1 MNELYQDAL
10 SCIAKWLP
18 PWDLD
23 MMSRVCRAWYRLLR
37 RKEYKMLISFPFKPR
52 YKLTQDQFRTLAA
65 MMSSKKVEKVDP
77 SPTPYGNVAGLQ
89 FVFDGSN
96 QDHRIG
102 APIVMHAER
111 NPKYKLVH
119 GEVGSGKTWLA
130 TSYVLRSYR
139 EELKCSLHREPTMYV
154 LVVVPPACV
163 SQWSDF
169 FEKYTDL
176 PVMSNYE
183 SSIFYLSDWAKN
195 LTKYGIIICSNLTSG
210 RVQMILG
217 TKPHVILH
225 DEAHNG
231 ISATYSQAV
240 EVIGFTA
247 SIDSFYRNAA
257 QASGW
262 TIFELKADALT
273 ADLPPIDFV
282 TYEPCGYRTEDGEYV
297 ARYISEMKNFSAEA
311 IDVMIKTLSV
321 GWQNLSPFSFST
333 RDGKCLFYR
342 DRHYIEEEYQ
352 AKFLSTALNI
362 PKLREVVMVAQLV
375 KSRKEKLVIFDIN
388 QEYIVPLTCLLEHF
402 GLKVYPFCT
411 QYNPAGRVKQL
422 KKCEENGD
430 VLIGSIEMLSEGH
443 NITWANNILMFRFP
457 KDPEAF
463 LQAFG
468 RCHRFPQKLVVSVHL
483 IWSCALERSWALR
496 AMEETFANIRAK
508 RYQDEL
514 AEFYALYKKP
524 ETPILP
530 TTVRRVHGTGA
541 TNLGRILAS
550 KDK

>member
-1 MNELYQDAL
+1 MDKLYQDAL
-10 SCIAKWLP
+10 SCIANWLQ

-23 MMSRVCRAWYRLLR
+23 AMSRVCKSWYRLLR
-37 RKEYKMLISFPFKPR
+37 SKKYKMLISFPFKPR
-52 YKLTQDQFRTLAA
+52 YKLTQDQFKTLAA
-65 MMSSKKVEKVDP
+65 MMSAPREPPVELP
-77 SPTPYGNVAGLQ
+77 SILDENFELIRAANNRQ
-89 FVFDGSN
+89 KF
-96 QDHRIG
+96 
-102 APIVMHAER
+102 
-111 NPKYKLVH
+111 KLVH

-130 TSYVLRSYR
+130 TAYVLRSYR
-139 EELKCSLHREPTMYV
+139 EELKCSLQREPTMYA
-154 LVVVPPACV
+154 LVVVPPTCV
-163 SQWSDF
+163 AQWSEF

-183 SSIFYLSDWAKN
+183 PSVFYLDDWAKN
-195 LTKYGIIICSNLTSG
+195 LTKYGIIICSNVTSG
-210 RVQMILG
+210 RIQTMLG
-217 TKPHVILH
+217 KKPHIILH

-231 ISATYSQAV
+231 ITASYSEAV
-240 EVIGFTA
+240 EVVGFTA
-247 SIDSFYRNAA
+247 SIDSFFRNAR
-257 QASGW
+257 QASYW
-262 TIFELKADALT
+262 TVFELKADALT
-273 ADLPPIDFV
+273 ADLPPMDFV
-282 TYEPCGYRTEDGEYV
+282 TYEPCGYRPEDGEYV
-297 ARYISEMKNFSAEA
+297 ARFISEMKNYSAET
-311 IDVMIKTLSV
+311 IDTVIKALSV
-321 GWQNLSPFSFST
+321 GFENLHPFSFST
-333 RDGKCLFYR
+333 REGKSLYYKN
-342 DRHYIEEEYQ
+342 RHCIAEEYQ
-352 AKFLSTALNI
+352 AMFLSMAINI
-362 PKLREVVMVAQLV
+362 PKLREVVLVAQLV
-375 KSRKEKLVIFDIN
+375 KSRKQKLVIFDIN
-388 QEYIVPLTCLLEHF
+388 QDYIVPLTCLLEHF